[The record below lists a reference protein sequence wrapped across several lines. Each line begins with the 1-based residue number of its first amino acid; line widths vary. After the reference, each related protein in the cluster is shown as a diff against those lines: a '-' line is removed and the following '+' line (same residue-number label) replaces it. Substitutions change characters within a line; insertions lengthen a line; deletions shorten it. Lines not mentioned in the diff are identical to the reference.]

1 MRESVIITERHHYRM
16 LFEHLDEG
24 RYFIIQVLG
33 LQHLLQLARYCSSAE
48 VVTLLLGQSKLLSH
62 VKFK

>member
-1 MRESVIITERHHYRM
+1 M